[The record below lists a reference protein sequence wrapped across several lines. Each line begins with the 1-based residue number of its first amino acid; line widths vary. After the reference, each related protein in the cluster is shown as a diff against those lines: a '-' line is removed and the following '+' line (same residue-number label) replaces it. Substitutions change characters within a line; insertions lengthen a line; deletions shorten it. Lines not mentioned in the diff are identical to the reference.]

1 MCAYFHMLTSLIR
14 VMYNTK
20 RFQGTVD
27 LSDEAGGEGVAG
39 EEEGVE
45 AGGEAEEASGCC
57 GGVSVNRAI
66 LALEATNRL
75 ISGTN
80 LTDQEP
86 FFSTNPI
93 LSGAKLCFLKSSMIR
108 FATSFAATMT

>member
-1 MCAYFHMLTSLIR
+1 MLTSLIR

-45 AGGEAEEASGCC
+45 TGGEAEEASGYC
-57 GGVSVNRAI
+57 
-66 LALEATNRL
+66 
-75 ISGTN
+75 
-80 LTDQEP
+80 
-86 FFSTNPI
+86 
-93 LSGAKLCFLKSSMIR
+93 
-108 FATSFAATMT
+108 